1 MHKHAVCHETP
12 HDHVYGWRFVF
23 LLVLPESLGCFQ
35 TFIRG
40 DCTIIVLDSSGLSL
54 HNALTGNNAE
64 CLVCNYISFTLSSLF
79 TVSVDCIQ
87 AVLTNCKPNIS
98 CVLPTKQ
105 IRKRTWRQ
113 MTDTCVSHSGTLLK
127 YKTLQVQNWC
137 DKIQILIWFLNLKRF
152 YQTKSNCTG
161 MMKLVLDQ
169 FWALKLCSVYW
180 CLYVTWFDSLEIQ
193 WM

>member
-54 HNALTGNNAE
+54 HNALTGNNAV

-113 MTDTCVSHSGTLLK
+113 MTDTCVSHSGTLLDLNS
-127 YKTLQVQNWC
+127 TLYRYRTGVIRFRFSFGFWIWKDFIRQN
-137 DKIQILIWFLNLKRF
+137 
-152 YQTKSNCTG
+152 QT
-161 MMKLVLDQ
+161 VLE
-169 FWALKLCSVYW
+169 WW
-180 CLYVTWFDSLEIQ
+180 N
-193 WM
+193 